1 MNRIALLLCLAVL
14 ATACSPT
21 GSGHEGNVWL
31 PRGHAAAA
39 AQDAWGL
46 ALAFEPTVELM
57 PTAEIRKLC
66 PPLYP
71 GDLASACTDY
81 SAHAIYLPNDVDEP
95 TRAAFLLHEIG
106 HVIRPELPHLTAECA
121 GVDGATASLH
131 VMCATSSGLLAP
143 TDADL
148 DWALGAAVAP

>member
-1 MNRIALLLCLAVL
+1 MLFRVNSVIACACLWAVG
-14 ATACSPT
+14 CSPA
-21 GSGHEGNVWL
+21 GAGHEGNVWL
-31 PRGHAAAA
+31 PRGHAAAE
-39 AQDAWGL
+39 AQAAWGL

-57 PTAEIRKLC
+57 PTAKIRELC

-81 SAHAIYLPNDVDEP
+81 GAYAIYLPNDADEP

-106 HVIRPELPHLTAECA
+106 HVIRPDLPHLAHECA
-121 GVDGATASLH
+121 GVDGFAGASQH

-148 DWALGAAVAP
+148 DWALGE